1 MELFEP
7 AVMDVTLEL
16 DILMIC
22 KHCRIVINTR
32 RGMQVATRGIL
43 SRCTARPWEDSS
55 SSMEVI
61 CTRQPMRLLLREEV
75 KVDI

>member
-1 MELFEP
+1 MELSEP
-7 AVMDVTLEL
+7 VAMDVTLEL

-43 SRCTARPWEDSS
+43 SRCTARPWEDS
-55 SSMEVI
+55 MEAI
-61 CTRQPMRLLLREEV
+61 CTRQPMQLLLKEEV